1 MDSTSSCPPCPR
13 KALFQK
19 QRSINPKHAHIFR
32 KAGAY
37 EKTDLMSFKTKLQF
51 EHELT
56 LTSKVLEKELHTQR
70 LEQLRGLS
78 EKLKEDAWL
87 YPDLEATLGL

>member
-1 MDSTSSCPPCPR
+1 MIFFKCRLECVID
-13 KALFQK
+13 FQETT
-19 QRSINPKHAHIFR
+19 
-32 KAGAY
+32 Y